1 MEDLFNDYSFIIVYI
16 DDLLIFNKDISEHK
30 KHLEIFYQVVFKHG
44 LVLSASQNKFI
55 ISQTWIEYLGLIISQ
70 GKIELQLH
78 VLNSLSNFPNY
89 SPDVKTVQI
98 FLGCLNDIRQF
109 YPEQATDTKLM
120 QQILKK
126 GSSWND

>member
-1 MEDLFNDYSFIIVYI
+1 V
-16 DDLLIFNKDISEHK
+16 K
-30 KHLEIFYQVVFKHG
+30 KHLEKFYQVVFMHG
-44 LVLSASQNKFI
+44 LGFPTSPDKFI
-55 ISQTWIEYLGLIISQ
+55 IAQTWIGYLGLIISQ

-109 YPEQATDTKLM
+109 YPEQAADTKLM